1 MNHQQSIPGVR
12 VPILFVKEEKKAR
25 SEIIP
30 VELDLDNSSA
40 KEDAFF
46 GLRRLQTPSL

>member
-12 VPILFVKEEKKAR
+12 VPILFVEEKKAR

-46 GLRRLQTPSL
+46 GLRLLQTLSL